1 MHKRTPKINGT
12 PKSTTSE
19 IFSCYSTCVCRA
31 PYAIDVGLDMG
42 AYIIYQRTAPS
53 SAAEKTRD
61 SEAEGLSRQL
71 QQTDR
76 N

>member
-1 MHKRTPKINGT
+1 MELPNQRPLKCFHATAH
-12 PKSTTSE
+12 
-19 IFSCYSTCVCRA
+19 TCVCRA